1 MPKNEIHKG
10 DIGTVFEFT
19 IKDGTN
25 VVDLS
30 AATMEIYLRFASGSV
45 ITRTCVLLTDGTDG
59 KMKYTTVS
67 GDLSESG
74 DLAIQGKITIGTGVW
89 KTDIQNVRVFENLA

>member
-10 DIGTVFEFT
+10 DIGTIFEFT
-19 IKDGTN
+19 VKDGLN

-30 AATMEIYLRFASGSV
+30 SATINVYFRFTSGTV
-45 ITRTCVLLTDGTDG
+45 KTRTGVLVNDGTDG
-59 KMKYTTVS
+59 KMKYTTIA

-74 DLAIQGKITIGTGVW
+74 DLSIQAEITIGAGVW
-89 KTDIQNVRVFENLA
+89 KTDIQNIRVFENLT